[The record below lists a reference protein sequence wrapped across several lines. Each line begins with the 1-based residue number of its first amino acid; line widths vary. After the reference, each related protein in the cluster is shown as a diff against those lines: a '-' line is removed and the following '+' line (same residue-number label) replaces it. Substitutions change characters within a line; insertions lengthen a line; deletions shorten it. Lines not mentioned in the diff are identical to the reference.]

1 MAKNKYSAKK
11 CTNFR
16 IKVQTVKIIIAVTND
31 LVTDQ
36 RVDKIAQF
44 LIAEKAKVILVGR
57 KLKKSL
63 PLKSRSYNTFRF
75 CLLFNKGPLFY
86 AEYNIRL
93 FFYLVFRQ
101 FDVAVAN
108 DLDTLPANFLATKL
122 KKKKLV
128 YDSHEYFTE
137 VPELVN
143 RPRVKKIWQSL
154 EKKMLPHI
162 KHAYTVS
169 QPIADAYNRLYNIKM
184 DVIYNYPY
192 LNKQKEIH
200 QTDLPDKNIIIYQGV
215 LNKGRGLENLIA
227 AMQYIDQA
235 ALVLVGDG
243 DIAQT
248 LNQQTEKL
256 NLQERVIFTGRI
268 PLEKV
273 YSYTIKANIGVSLE
287 ENMGLN
293 YYYAMPNKLFD
304 YIHANVPVLVSAL
317 PEMENVVKK
326 YDIGMVADNNYPK
339 KLALLFN
346 YMLAE
351 EDKRSLWK
359 KNLKIA
365 AEELCWEKEEQ
376 KLKAI
381 Y

>member
-1 MAKNKYSAKK
+1 M
-11 CTNFR
+11 
-16 IKVQTVKIIIAVTND
+16 KIIIAVTND

-108 DLDTLPANFLATKL
+108 DLDTLPANYLATKL

-162 KHAYTVS
+162 KYAYTVS

-200 QTDLPDKNIIIYQGV
+200 QTGLPDKNIIIYQGV
-215 LNKGRGLENLIA
+215 LNKGRGLENIIA

-317 PEMENVVKK
+317 PEMEHVVKK
-326 YDIGMVADNNYPK
+326 HDIGMVTDNNHPK